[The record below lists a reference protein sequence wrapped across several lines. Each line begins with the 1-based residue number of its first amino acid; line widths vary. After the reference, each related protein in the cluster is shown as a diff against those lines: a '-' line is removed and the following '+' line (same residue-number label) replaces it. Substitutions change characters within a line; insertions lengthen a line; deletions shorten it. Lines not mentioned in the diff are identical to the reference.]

1 MPVGAQVDCLAFE
14 LIDCCEEKMRLP
26 ASMLIVATSAEIE
39 GLVKYALLPELVRV
53 RVPLPALVN
62 VAVVLLLRSQGLLTH
77 CRLRP
82 LGQVL
87 SLT

>member
-62 VAVVLLLRSQGLLTH
+62 VAVVLLPIFPHKVISFETNILPSR
-77 CRLRP
+77 
-82 LGQVL
+82 
-87 SLT
+87 